1 MTDTTTIAID
11 PGPTRSA
18 YVLFRNDKLVAF
30 GKVPNDELAERLR
43 ACAADYTVDC
53 VYCEFPH
60 ARHQLASNDLFE
72 AACWAGVFSTCCNGV
87 PFVKVNR
94 AAVLLWFKVHKR
106 NVKDKRLGTKVP
118 CADSQIRTAIINMY
132 GGVDVAI
139 GGTKCTV
146 CNGKGTVGRGL
157 PKVVCSTCA
166 GRGLKNPVGPLH
178 GVTSDCWQALA
189 VHLYAEDATLAEGA
203 M

>member
-1 MTDTTTIAID
+1 MTDASTIAID
-11 PGPTRSA
+11 PGSTRSA

-43 ACAADYTVDC
+43 AHTANYATDY

-72 AACWAGVFSTCCNGV
+72 AACWAGVFSTCCSGV

-118 CADSQIRTAIINMY
+118 CADSQIRTAIITTYSNSHATIHTND
-132 GGVDVAI
+132 G
-139 GGTKCTV
+139 CTYLRV
-146 CNGKGTVGRGL
+146 
-157 PKVVCSTCA
+157 ST
-166 GRGLKNPVGPLH
+166 R
-178 GVTSDCWQALA
+178 
-189 VHLYAEDATLAEGA
+189 HLST
-203 M
+203 